1 MPRKKR
7 KPRATQLVVDPP
19 RPPKKLGADGLC
31 ADLVA
36 RRLADPDDWHPD
48 PPIAASVTRAALTCA
63 ICPVQHECFMFALA
77 RPTVRGVYGG
87 HPFRLQGG
95 KRASD
100 TPAMSHVTPPRT
112 RQSQSPSGV

>member
-1 MPRKKR
+1 MPPHRNR
-7 KPRATQLVVDPP
+7 RRRVRANQLVVDPP
-19 RPPKKLGADGLC
+19 QPPPELGRDGLC

-48 PPIAASVTRAALTCA
+48 PPIAAAVTRAAKVCA
-63 ICPVQHECFMFALA
+63 ECALQHECFMFALA

-95 KRASD
+95 VRAP
-100 TPAMSHVTPPRT
+100 PALPPST
-112 RQSQSPSGV
+112 SKASPGLA